1 MMLMMEKLAYFESP
15 PSEVFDH
22 LREGWSQMGYKMVH
36 SDEETHEMVCTARSF
51 HRVRV
56 DIKTLCVP
64 EGKGTVVQMLYSP
77 ALTPAGDRPMS
88 MNAYVEKGVRHDLE
102 DRMQSVLR
110 QAGTPQPTSRENI
123 HDHPEQLGDL
133 DQIRR
138 KAKRSTALMRM
149 LLSLIVALLGTL
161 MSYLHF
167 NDIFAFGP
175 YELWMSA
182 ALIGVIVFCVG
193 LFSVIW
199 AR

>member
-1 MMLMMEKLAYFESP
+1 MLMIEKLAYFESQS
-15 PSEVFDH
+15 SEVFEH
-22 LREGWSQMGYKMVH
+22 LREAWEEMGYEINRA
-36 SDEETHEMVCTARSF
+36 DEKACEMICTAQSF

-56 DIKTLCVP
+56 DIKILCVP

-88 MNAYVEKGVRHDLE
+88 MNAYIEKGVRHDLE
-102 DRMQSVLR
+102 NRMQSVLR
-110 QAGTPQPTSRENI
+110 KAGIPQPITRERI
-123 HDHPEQLGDL
+123 HDHPERLGDL

-138 KAKRSTALMRM
+138 KAKRSTAVMRM
-149 LLSLIVALLGTL
+149 ILGLIVGLLGTL